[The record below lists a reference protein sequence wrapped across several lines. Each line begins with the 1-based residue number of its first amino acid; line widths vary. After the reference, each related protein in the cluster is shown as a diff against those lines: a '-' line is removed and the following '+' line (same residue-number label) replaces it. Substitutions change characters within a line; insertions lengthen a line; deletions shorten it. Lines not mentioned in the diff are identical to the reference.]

1 MGDDLS
7 VTPGELVSLHGEHS
21 LSDIIRPL
29 TREIYLFDSY
39 VAGTTHLKD
48 KTVFEKI
55 KEVDKLTLQRED
67 NKYDNNAIIIF
78 TANKEKIGY
87 VPEKDN
93 IVFARLMDAG
103 KLLTA
108 KIASISKKGEFYQIK
123 IGIYLTDF

>member
-1 MGDDLS
+1 MGDELS
-7 VTPGELVSLHGEHS
+7 VTPGELVSLHGEQS

-55 KEVDKLTLQRED
+55 KEGDKLTLQRED

-108 KIASISKKGEFYQIK
+108 KIASISK
-123 IGIYLTDF
+123 

>member
-1 MGDDLS
+1 MGDELS
-7 VTPGELVSLHGEHS
+7 VTPGELVSLHGEQS

-55 KEVDKLTLQRED
+55 KEGDKLTLQRED

-108 KIASISKKGEFYQIK
+108 KISKKGEFYQIK